1 MTRMNRMNGIRA
13 AQRPIIGVGSA
24 LIVAGAL
31 VSTFAGP
38 ATAAV
43 DQSTGGTPYGGFTTS
58 AEATPL
64 RIELYEPTIPIPAN
78 PQVELNYSY
87 TQVSGSSGPDST
99 ARASALWPGESVGTG
114 LPAIFQTQGIP
125 PTLLGKDGY
134 PVQVNAQ
141 YPGQPNSGSQE
152 PLPGQVDRVSA
163 SNQQASARAGYS
175 SSGQVAGDSSA
186 NSISSALSQLQSG
199 NLGALGSLLSP
210 GSTSPGAGSN
220 PLGVLSALIS
230 VSGMSSSSVTDYS
243 DPATV
248 TATGTSQIGDLEL
261 LGGLVK
267 LEGFTTSSAST
278 SSLSGAAAVQKVTYG
293 GLTIQGQ
300 AFKVTADG
308 IEAAGSTKPSP
319 DPSQATAA
327 LAKYGISLT
336 FPKPTQTASGS
347 TVSAA
352 AQGVTLTIDTAPIVT
367 MLQLNKIPLSS
378 ITNQFPASADQLKQ
392 LLVAALT
399 AHPKI
404 VLKLGN
410 VDSSAQTIGAVSLGG
425 PGGGAAGGV
434 AGGLTSGSTGSAGS
448 SGVPAG
454 SGVSGTP
461 AGGSAAT
468 GATTTP
474 IQKTAALPGLPPLG
488 SVPSL
493 LILGGLIIAAGLG
506 WFFRAAALTALGAGS
521 TCTHGLVTGLPD
533 LRKA

>member
-1 MTRMNRMNGIRA
+1 MTRVNRAR
-13 AQRPIIGVGSA
+13 RPIIGAGSA
-24 LIVAGAL
+24 LIAAGAL

-38 ATAAV
+38 ASATVAQAA
-43 DQSTGGTPYGGFTTS
+43 TGGTPYGGFTTS

-64 RIELYEPTIPIPAN
+64 RIELYEPAIPVPSN

-87 TQVSGSSGPDST
+87 TQVGGSSGPDST

-114 LPAIFQTQGIP
+114 LPAIFQTEGLP
-125 PTLLGKDGY
+125 PTLLGPSGY

-141 YPGQPNSGSQE
+141 YPGTPQSGSQE
-152 PLPGQVDRVSA
+152 PLPGQVNRVSA
-163 SNQQASARAGYS
+163 SNQQAVARAGYS
-175 SSGQVAGDSSA
+175 SSGQVAGDSS
-186 NSISSALSQLQSG
+186 NGISSALTQLQSG

-210 GSTSPGAGSN
+210 QGSNPSGGSN
-220 PLGVLSALIS
+220 PLGLLSAV
-230 VSGMSSSSVTDYS
+230 VSAGGMSSSSVTDYS
-243 DPATV
+243 DPSTV

-278 SSLSGAAAVQKVTYG
+278 SSLAGASIVQKVTYG
-293 GLTIQGQ
+293 GMTINGQ
-300 AFKVTADG
+300 AFKLTADG
-308 IEAAGSTKPSP
+308 IEAAGNTTATP
-319 DPSQATAA
+319 DPSQATAQ

-336 FPKPTQTASGS
+336 FPKPTKTVSGS
-347 TVSAA
+347 SVSGA
-352 AQGVTLTIDTAPIVT
+352 AQSITVTIDTQPVVT
-367 MLQLNKIPLSS
+367 MLQLNKIPISS
-378 ITNQFPASADQLKQ
+378 ITDQFPASADQLKQ
-392 LLVAALT
+392 LLIAALS

-410 VDSSAQTIGAVSLGG
+410 VDSAAQTIAGVGAGSSG
-425 PGGGAAGGV
+425 
-434 AGGLTSGSTGSAGS
+434 GSTGGFGGGLGS
-448 SGVPAG
+448 GATSGTGSTGVPAG
-454 SGVSGTP
+454 SGVTGTP
-461 AGGSAAT
+461 SGGT
-468 GATTTP
+468 GPTGGTTTP

-493 LILGGLIIAAGLG
+493 LTLGALIVAAGLG